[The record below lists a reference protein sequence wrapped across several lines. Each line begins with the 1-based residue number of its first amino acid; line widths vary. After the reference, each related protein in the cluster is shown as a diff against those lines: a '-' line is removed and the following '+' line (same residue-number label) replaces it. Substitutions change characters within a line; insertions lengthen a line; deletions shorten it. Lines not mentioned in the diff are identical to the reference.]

1 METEKSWEKT
11 HREKSCQLESG
22 LVQWGNEQIFSLE
35 NNYETE
41 GKYFLKDLG
50 FWKLTKSN
58 WEIEKHLFIHEK
70 TSEIWLEQWEP
81 VALLPG
87 AAHIPRAWSWG

>member
-58 WEIEKHLFIHEK
+58 WEIEKHLFFFPYFYFYFFFEDFFFFFFNF
-70 TSEIWLEQWEP
+70 
-81 VALLPG
+81 
-87 AAHIPRAWSWG
+87 